1 MAMTRREMMHGAA
14 VLGGAALLGS
24 NVQAAP
30 QPDAKIGPL
39 PGWSCEFKLH
49 RSEATSLIVN
59 GQLWCRHVENDL
71 GHTWVLPEG
80 EVIVPFPEKYRYQK
94 EINLV
99 GVSSPW
105 GDESLIHI
113 CWNGVL
119 KKRMEF
125 GKYDEKQ
132 LNH

>member
-1 MAMTRREMMHGAA
+1 MTRREMMKYAA
-14 VLGGAALLGS
+14 ALGGVVLIGS
-24 NVQAAP
+24 EGQASPPHEIKA
-30 QPDAKIGPL
+30 GPL

-49 RSEATSLIVN
+49 RAEATSLIVN
-59 GQLWCRHVENDL
+59 GELWSRHSDKDL

-80 EVIVPFPEKYRYQK
+80 EVIVPFPEKFRYQK
-94 EINLV
+94 EITLV

-105 GDESLIHI
+105 GAESLIHI

-119 KKRMEF
+119 KKKMEF

-132 LNH
+132 LTH

>member
-1 MAMTRREMMHGAA
+1 MTRREMLKYAA
-14 VLGGAALLGS
+14 ALGGVALIGS
-24 NVQAAP
+24 EGQAAP
-30 QPDAKIGPL
+30 LPEKL

-49 RSEATSLIVN
+49 KSKATSLIIN
-59 GQLWCRHVENDL
+59 GQLWCRHLEKGDL
-71 GHTWVLPEG
+71 GHTWVLSAG
-80 EVIVPFPEKYRYQK
+80 EVVVPLPEELRYEK
-94 EINLV
+94 ELTVI

-125 GKYDEKQ
+125 GRYEEKQ
-132 LNH
+132 VSH

>member
-1 MAMTRREMMHGAA
+1 MTRREMMKYAA
-14 VLGGAALLGS
+14 ALGGVVLIRSEDHAS
-24 NVQAAP
+24 PPSEV
-30 QPDAKIGPL
+30 KTGPL

-49 RSEATSLIVN
+49 KAEATSLIIN
-59 GQLWCRHVENDL
+59 GELWCRHIDKDL

-80 EVIVPFPEKYRYQK
+80 EVIVPLPEKVRYHK
-94 EINLV
+94 ELTII

-105 GDESLIHI
+105 GDESVIHV

-125 GKYDEKQ
+125 GKYEEKQ
-132 LNH
+132 LTH

>member
-1 MAMTRREMMHGAA
+1 MTRRELLNYAA
-14 VLGGAALLGS
+14 ALGGAALIGPKI
-24 NVQAAP
+24 QASP
-30 QPDAKIGPL
+30 LPEIKNGPL

-49 RSEATSLIVN
+49 RAEATSLIIN
-59 GQLWCRHVENDL
+59 GELWCRHIDQEL

-80 EVIVPFPEKYRYQK
+80 EVMVPLPEKFRYQK

-105 GDESLIHI
+105 GDDSLVHI

-119 KKRMEF
+119 KKKMEF
-125 GKYDEKQ
+125 GKYDERQ
-132 LNH
+132 LSH

>member
-1 MAMTRREMMHGAA
+1 MAMTRREMMNCAA
-14 VLGGAALLGS
+14 ALGGVALVGS
-24 NVQAAP
+24 KLRAAP
-30 QPDAKIGPL
+30 QLEMKNGPL

-49 RSEATSLIVN
+49 RAEATSLIIN
-59 GQLWCRHVENDL
+59 GQLWCRHVENEL

-80 EVIVPFPEKYRYQK
+80 EAVVPLPEKYRYQK

-132 LNH
+132 LSH